1 MKALTS
7 LCLIASALTLIA
19 CSPLTAR
26 IEGRGLISKV
36 ISADVRVKDAAAEL
50 TEAAR
55 LTKSDP
61 PLALKHCLESGR
73 LSYLALKENPKEAQP
88 IYNLAVEKLFGLLRD
103 QSINPW
109 AKPLRAGD
117 FALSYRGSTGRR
129 IRPEELELI
138 PVNEIDLTTRAL
150 ETRST
155 RNGIGAPLI
164 GISSGKNV
172 RLRNQQ
178 PLRPHSY
185 ISVTAVAHFSGHRCE
200 LELLDPMDVETVS
213 VKGRSFP
220 AAADF
225 SASYACLMADEM
237 RLTKSLPRLF
247 DPGRFA
253 QTARIVR
260 LSPYDPKRTPI
271 LLVHGLLDPASSWT
285 PLVNALRDD
294 PFTRRHCQ
302 IWVYTYPS
310 GYPYPYSA
318 ALLREELDKLK
329 SSLPGHKPVI
339 YVGHSMGGLIGRLM
353 LTDSGDS
360 LWNESLLEQ
369 PGRTDHTPEEIQFMR
384 DLFVFRHRDDI
395 SRAVFISTPHR
406 GAKLAANPASQMAA
420 RLVKTPALFI
430 GLGKTLT
437 QVLQRDEGAYR
448 IDHIP
453 CSIDTLSPSNPF
465 VKAIDRL
472 PIAQGIQYHTITGDR
487 GRGDSPKSSDGF
499 VPYASSHLEGASS
512 ELIVPSGHRAHRHP
526 MGIREVLRIVRSHI
540 LAD

>member
-1 MKALTS
+1 MKPITS
-7 LCLIASALTLIA
+7 LCLIASAMTLVS

-26 IEGRGLISKV
+26 IEGRGLVLKV
-36 ISADVRVKDAAAEL
+36 ISADARVKDAAAEL

-55 LTKSDP
+55 LTKLDP
-61 PLALKHCLESGR
+61 PLALLHGLESCR
-73 LSYLALKENPKEAQP
+73 LSYQALKENPKEAQA

-109 AKPLRAGD
+109 AKPSRVGE
-117 FALSYRGSTGRR
+117 FVLSYRREPGRG
-129 IRPEELELI
+129 IRPEELQLT
-138 PVNEIDLTTRAL
+138 PVNEIDLATRAL
-150 ETRST
+150 EKRSKRT
-155 RNGIGAPLI
+155 GIGAPLV
-164 GISSGKNV
+164 GISSGKNF

-185 ISVTAVAHFSGHRCE
+185 MSLTAVAHFSGHKCE
-200 LELLDPMDVETVS
+200 LELLDPMDVETIS
-213 VKGRSFP
+213 VNGRTFP
-220 AAADF
+220 SAADF
-225 SASYACLMADEM
+225 SASYACLMSDEI

-247 DPGRFA
+247 DPGKFA

-271 LLVHGLLDPASSWT
+271 LLVHGLLDTASSWT

-294 PFTRRHCQ
+294 PLTRRHCQ

-329 SSLPGHKPVI
+329 NSLPGHKPII

-360 LWNESLLEQ
+360 LWNESFIQQ
-369 PGRTDHTPEEIQFMR
+369 PEKTDHTPEEIQFMR
-384 DLFVFRHRDDI
+384 DLLVFRHRDDI
-395 SRAVFISTPHR
+395 SRAIFISTPHR

-420 RLVKTPALFI
+420 RLVKTPAFFI

-437 QVLQRDEGAYR
+437 QVLHRDEGAYR

-472 PIAQGIQYHTITGDR
+472 PIANGVRYHTITGDR
-487 GRGDSPKSSDGF
+487 GRGNSPNSSDGF
-499 VPYASSHLEGASS
+499 VPYSSSHLEGASS

-526 MGIREVLRIVRSHI
+526 LGIREVLRIVRSHI
-540 LAD
+540 LAG